1 MNRLSCATLIALLG
15 LALAL
20 ASAAAAQTTTPPPP
34 RLGGYIQL
42 RETAI
47 ERAGISAALNRA
59 RFSID
64 GALPQHF
71 SYRALVELEA
81 SAGVK
86 NPAAVSLREA
96 TIKWT
101 MPTYALTAGQFKTP
115 FSREYLIPV
124 PALETADFAA
134 VVDSLA
140 PKYDVGVMGEYMFGL
155 FATVTAGVFNG
166 EGQNAI
172 ANRDST
178 VLAVGR
184 LVVRPLAQ
192 LALGSSVTRTNSDSV
207 RWGVEGTGEY
217 GGAMVRS
224 EYITRHLQGRA
235 RNKDDCGWYVLGGF
249 RVIPQVQLI
258 GRLEDFQRPAIGIAR
273 RVRATTIGTN
283 VEIVPNRVRRA
294 TGAKQ
299 INADS
304 FIGQV
309 QVRF

>member
-1 MNRLSCATLIALLG
+1 M
-15 LALAL
+15 
-20 ASAAAAQTTTPPPP
+20 
-34 RLGGYIQL
+34 
-42 RETAI
+42 
-47 ERAGISAALNRA
+47 
-59 RFSID
+59 
-64 GALPQHF
+64 
-71 SYRALVELEA
+71 
-81 SAGVK
+81 
-86 NPAAVSLREA
+86 
-96 TIKWT
+96 
-101 MPTYALTAGQFKTP
+101 
-115 FSREYLIPV
+115 
-124 PALETADFAA
+124 TADFAA

-140 PKYDVGVMGEYMFGL
+140 PRYDVGVMAEYMFGP
-155 FATVTAGVFNG
+155 FATVTVGVFNG
-166 EGQNAI
+166 EGQNSI

-192 LALGSSVTRTNSDSV
+192 LSLGSSVTRARSDSV
-207 RWGVEGTGEY
+207 RWGVEGTAEY
-217 GGAMVRS
+217 GGAMVRL

-235 RNKDDCGWYVLGGF
+235 RNKDDYGWYLLGGF

-283 VEIVPNRVRRA
+283 VEIVPNRVRLLVEGVRRA

-299 INADS
+299 ITTDS